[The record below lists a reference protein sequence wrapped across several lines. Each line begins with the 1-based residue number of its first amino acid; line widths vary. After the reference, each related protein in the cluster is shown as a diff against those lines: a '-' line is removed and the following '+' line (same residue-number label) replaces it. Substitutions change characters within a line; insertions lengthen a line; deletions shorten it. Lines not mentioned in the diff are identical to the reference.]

1 MRVPGWVGLT
11 WGVLTVLLV
20 LGGTLTIWAMT
31 AVRLTHLRPPQRQ
44 QVAWLLVVAVLMFVS
59 FFQPAE
65 APLGLAVWGVLIP
78 VAVGVGIFR
87 YNLLGIELV
96 LRRGLVYAALTA
108 AVVAVYLAVTAVAG
122 SQLSRGP
129 LPAVVAAALVAV
141 GLTPLRERLQR
152 EVDRFVY
159 GERRDPMRPWPAAVA
174 RWPPRMSRVSW
185 WRSCPAWPLPC
196 EPPGACIR
204 ATDGRLLTSTGR
216 PAAGPVMSMSV
227 GGHPVG
233 TLQVSA

>member
-1 MRVPGWVGLT
+1 MAACTSGTVLLTFGLLLDPGAYDDIAPGASPVSMRVPGWVGLT

-129 LPAVVAAALVAV
+129 VAGSGGCRPGGGGLDTAPPAV
-141 GLTPLRERLQR
+141 
-152 EVDRFVY
+152 
-159 GERRDPMRPWPAAVA
+159 
-174 RWPPRMSRVSW
+174 
-185 WRSCPAWPLPC
+185 
-196 EPPGACIR
+196 
-204 ATDGRLLTSTGR
+204 
-216 PAAGPVMSMSV
+216 AAG
-227 GGHPVG
+227 GGPLCLRG
-233 TLQVSA
+233 AS